1 MCTRNPGTLWAA
13 TSSWRLFG
21 HLDFVLCALRVLRPR
36 DQRNGDIT
44 QASTIIRA
52 KTITHCVTQTNTIT
66 QANTITRDKNITQ
79 DNAIAQDKN
88 IIVESRSW
96 RDRNLKF
103 GPNWIGGG

>member
-1 MCTRNPGTLWAA
+1 MCTRNPGALWAA

-79 DNAIAQDKN
+79 DNAIAQDK
-88 IIVESRSW
+88 RSW
-96 RDRNLKF
+96 RDRTLKF